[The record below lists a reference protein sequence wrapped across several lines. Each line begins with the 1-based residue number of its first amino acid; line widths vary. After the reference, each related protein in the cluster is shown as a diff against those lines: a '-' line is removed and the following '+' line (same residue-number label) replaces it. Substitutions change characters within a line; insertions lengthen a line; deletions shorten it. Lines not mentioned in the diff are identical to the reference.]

1 MRVVPKKEYRPPKL
15 HVYGDLSQ
23 ITKAHPP
30 PGAKNAL
37 IDHRHF
43 QTRDPSVS
51 CIWLRSAIPIGDS
64 RPDAAAR

>member
-30 PGAKNAL
+30 PGAKN
-37 IDHRHF
+37 DHSGGNVKS
-43 QTRDPSVS
+43 D
-51 CIWLRSAIPIGDS
+51 
-64 RPDAAAR
+64 